1 MRALNFKSNK
11 LYTAHI
17 TGGPSVI
24 IPLIFIPVTKEEGD
38 EDILVT

>member
-1 MRALNFKSNK
+1 MRALNFKRNK

-24 IPLIFIPVTKEEGD
+24 IPLIFTPVTEEEWE